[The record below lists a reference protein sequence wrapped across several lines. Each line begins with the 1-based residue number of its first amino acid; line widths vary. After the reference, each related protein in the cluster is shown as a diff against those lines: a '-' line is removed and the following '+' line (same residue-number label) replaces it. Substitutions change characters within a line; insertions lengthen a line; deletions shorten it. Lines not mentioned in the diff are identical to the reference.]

1 MPTSEAVVRAGQPG
15 QPGQPAQSG
24 QSVQPGQP
32 AQPARHEKLVDARF
46 AKLLVWING
55 LVPALVLGWDA
66 IQGQLG
72 VNDVNYAIR
81 TTGKLSIVFL
91 TLSLVV
97 TPLRRLTG
105 WNQLIAVRRNL
116 GLFGF
121 YYGLAHFAIFFAL
134 DRAGSVSSTAIEI
147 VEREYLWFGFGALLL
162 MAPLAVTS
170 TDGMVTRLGAKR
182 WKLLHRLAYV
192 VVLGAVVH
200 FWLLVKSDLRQPIVF
215 AAIFGAM
222 MLYRAVFNHVDL
234 RRELATARK
243 KLADAKAGAR
253 AAAAA
258 DTKAGAAASASAA
271 PGAQKR
277 RKLWSGE
284 LRVARIFDETH
295 DVKTFRF
302 VLPDGGPLPFDH
314 TAGQYINLA
323 LEIDGQRV
331 NRSYTI
337 ASSPTR
343 AAYCEISVKRVGRAS
358 GHLHDK
364 LREGDTIKAS
374 APAGKFHFA
383 GEPSDAARRVVLI
396 AGGVGITPMMSIVRS
411 LTDRCWP
418 GDIYLLFANRTR
430 ADIIFELELAH
441 LQQRFPNLHV
451 LHTLS
456 KEPEG
461 SAWTGA
467 RGHIT
472 REMIE
477 GFVPDLRRGPILLC
491 GPEPMMAAMRA
502 QLVGLGVPDAEIH
515 QEAFLSPA
523 AAVAATVDAAAA
535 GETGE
540 TGEREA
546 AAPAGTGTG
555 SAAGAA
561 EAGSVRFLRAG
572 KTAELP
578 AGLTVLEA
586 AEEAGVEIPF
596 ECRSGICG
604 QCKTKLVSGR
614 VSMEVQDALTPSD
627 RSKGLILA
635 CQARAAGGLVVDA

>member
-1 MPTSEAVVRAGQPG
+1 MPTSEAAVRPG
-15 QPGQPAQSG
+15 
-24 QSVQPGQP
+24 
-32 AQPARHEKLVDARF
+32 PARPANIVDARF

-55 LVPALVLGWDA
+55 LVPAVVLGWDA

-97 TPLRRLTG
+97 TPLRRLAG

-134 DRAGSVSSTAIEI
+134 DRAGSVSSTATEI
-147 VEREYLWFGFGALLL
+147 VERVYLWFGFGALLL
-162 MAPLAVTS
+162 MVPLAVTS

-182 WKLLHRLAYV
+182 WKLLHRLAYA

-215 AAIFGAM
+215 ASIFAAM
-222 MLYRAVFNHVDL
+222 LLYRAAFHYVDL
-234 RRELATARK
+234 RRELAAARK
-243 KLADAKAGAR
+243 KAVDARASAR
-253 AAAAA
+253 AAGAG
-258 DTKAGAAASASAA
+258 TGTRAGAGA
-271 PGAQKR
+271 PKR
-277 RKLWSGE
+277 RKFWSGE

-302 VLPDGGPLPFDH
+302 VMPDGGPLPFDH

-383 GEPSDAARRVVLI
+383 GDLGDAAKRVVLI

-411 LTDRCWP
+411 LTDRCWS

-430 ADIIFELELAH
+430 ADIIFDAELAH

-477 GFVPDLRRGPILLC
+477 GFVPDLRSGPILLC

-502 QLVGLGVPDAEIH
+502 LLVGMGVPDAEIH

-523 AAVAATVDAAAA
+523 AAVAATTDAPADAQAAGERGEAAAA
-535 GETGE
+535 G
-540 TGEREA
+540 
-546 AAPAGTGTG
+546 TG
-555 SAAGAA
+555 SAEGAAAGAPA
-561 EAGSVRFLRAG
+561 VDAADAADGDAGSVRFLRAG

-627 RSKGLILA
+627 KSKGLILA